1 MVPRS
6 LVVSILE
13 ESSAM
18 MIWSVPQYW
27 YLIYHTTW
35 HHILED
41 HFVKLRIMLLEYFL
55 KCSFDRNG
63 GTSELQSG
71 DTSFVSVTYLRSC

>member
-1 MVPRS
+1 MVPHS

-27 YLIYHTTW
+27 YLIYHTAW

-55 KCSFDRNG
+55 
-63 GTSELQSG
+63 
-71 DTSFVSVTYLRSC
+71 